1 MTAVFRYAQLM
12 AKHSRYDSSRDQL
25 VFTQR
30 PIVTAVL
37 VDGGFYRRRARKLFG
52 EKSAEDRA
60 EEVAKYARRHICQL
74 RGTNYLR
81 THIRY

>member
-12 AKHSRYDSSRDQL
+12 TKHSRNDSSRDQL

-37 VDGGFYRRRARKLFG
+37 IDGGIL
-52 EKSAEDRA
+52 SPT
-60 EEVAKYARRHICQL
+60 C
-74 RGTNYLR
+74 
-81 THIRY
+81 